1 MRRKLAVDAVR
12 HGSFKDASVILA
24 AYEEMKRFV
33 LLDRKGG
40 AGGIEAIGAQRA
52 FLAVRRG
59 IEEMARNISLAAREP
74 EPRCRYVRNRWNH
87 ASMIKIGK
95 AFVQ

>member
-1 MRRKLAVDAVR
+1 MR
-12 HGSFKDASVILA
+12 HGSFKDASVILP

-52 FLAVRRG
+52 FLAARRG
-59 IEEMARNISLAAREP
+59 IEEMARMSRWPQESQNRAAD
-74 EPRCRYVRNRWNH
+74 
-87 ASMIKIGK
+87 M
-95 AFVQ
+95 